1 MPKYR
6 IFIIFLSL
14 MLIFAMSGCADQDD
28 QEEKGAPVQT
38 EAETEAA
45 ASDEQD
51 ETGTDTS
58 EEGSAQTESASDRQG
73 KAGGSDSSKDTGRQ
87 NLTESTTS
95 QSAGSGSQGQN
106 ETPSQ
111 PPIQADEPAPI
122 PSESEVASKTAEKIN
137 ALRLKQGSPAVT
149 ILPGLTRVATLRS
162 EQLITNFSHES
173 NPDACTAL
181 KYGEFVDMGQYGMPE
196 SSYYQGYN
204 REAIAKGSWSGTAD
218 EIAERIANGFR
229 NSSGHWSYVGSS
241 EYGYMAVGVTYNAA
255 NSTWY
260 CCVCM
265 SSKNYGG

>member
-28 QEEKGAPVQT
+28 QEEKAAPTQT
-38 EAETEAA
+38 EAEAETENNA
-45 ASDEQD
+45 EQD
-51 ETGTDTS
+51 ERSTDTS
-58 EEGSAQTESASDRQG
+58 
-73 KAGGSDSSKDTGRQ
+73 KVAGTQ
-87 NLTESTTS
+87 NLTESTAS
-95 QSAGSGSQGQN
+95 QSAGSSSQEQN

-111 PPIQADEPAPI
+111 PPVQAEEPI
-122 PSESEVASKTAEKIN
+122 PVPSENEVASKTAEKIN

-173 NPDACTAL
+173 NPDACTVL

-204 REAIAKGSWSGTAD
+204 REAIAKGTWSGTAN
-218 EIAERIANGFR
+218 EIAEKIANGFR
-229 NSSGHWSYVGSS
+229 NSSGHWSYVGNS
-241 EYGYMAVGVTYNAA
+241 EYVYMAVGVTYNAA

>member
-1 MPKYR
+1 MMKHR

-14 MLIFAMSGCADQDD
+14 MLIFAMSGCAEQDD
-28 QEEKGAPVQT
+28 QEEKAAPMQT
-38 EAETEAA
+38 EAETDAA
-45 ASDEQD
+45 ANDKQD
-51 ETGTDTS
+51 ETGADTS
-58 EEGSAQTESASDRQG
+58 EEGSVQKESASERQE
-73 KAGGSDSSKDTGRQ
+73 KTEGSDSPKVAGTQ

-95 QSAGSGSQGQN
+95 QSAGPGSQGQD
-106 ETPSQ
+106 ETLSQ
-111 PPIQADEPAPI
+111 PPIQADEPSPV
-122 PSESEVASKTAEKIN
+122 PLENEVAANTAEKIN
-137 ALRLKQGSPAVT
+137 ALRLKQGSPVAT

-173 NPDACTAL
+173 NPDACTVL
-181 KYGEFVDMGQYGMPE
+181 KYGEFVDMSQYGMPE

-204 REAIAKGSWSGTAD
+204 REAAAKGTWTGTAD
-218 EIAERIANGFR
+218 EIAEKIANGFR

-241 EYGYMAVGVTYNAA
+241 EYSYMAVGVTYNAD

>member
-28 QEEKGAPVQT
+28 QEEKAAPTQT
-38 EAETEAA
+38 EAEAETENNA
-45 ASDEQD
+45 EQD
-51 ETGTDTS
+51 ERSTDTS
-58 EEGSAQTESASDRQG
+58 EEGSAQTEIASERQE
-73 KAGGSDSSKDTGRQ
+73 KTEGSDSPKVAGTQ
-87 NLTESTTS
+87 NLTESTAS
-95 QSAGSGSQGQN
+95 QSVGSSSQEQN

-111 PPIQADEPAPI
+111 PPVQAEEPI
-122 PSESEVASKTAEKIN
+122 PVPSENEVASKTAEKIN

-162 EQLITNFSHES
+162 EQLMTNFSHES
-173 NPDACTAL
+173 NPDACTVL

-204 REAIAKGSWSGTAD
+204 REAIAKGTWSGTAN
-218 EIAERIANGFR
+218 EIAEKIANGFR
-229 NSSGHWSYVGSS
+229 NSSGHWSYVGNS
-241 EYGYMAVGVTYNAA
+241 EYGYMAVGVTYNAD

>member
-28 QEEKGAPVQT
+28 QEEKAAPTQT
-38 EAETEAA
+38 EAEAETENNA
-45 ASDEQD
+45 EQD
-51 ETGTDTS
+51 ERSTDTS
-58 EEGSAQTESASDRQG
+58 EEGSAQTESASERQE
-73 KAGGSDSSKDTGRQ
+73 KTEGSDSPKVAGTQ
-87 NLTESTTS
+87 NLTENTAS
-95 QSAGSGSQGQN
+95 QSAGSSSQEQN

-111 PPIQADEPAPI
+111 PPVQAEEPI
-122 PSESEVASKTAEKIN
+122 PVPSENEVASKTAEKIN

-173 NPDACTAL
+173 NPDACTVL
-181 KYGEFVDMGQYGMPE
+181 KYGEFVDMSQYGMPE

-204 REAIAKGSWSGTAD
+204 REAIAKGTWSGTAN
-218 EIAERIANGFR
+218 EIAEKIANGFR
-229 NSSGHWSYVGSS
+229 NSSGHWSYVGNS